1 MTATM
6 PTVPDD
12 PYHFPP
18 DLMDLVINAVRSCS
32 ARRSASWPSSAD
44 AGYQIASS
52 PTFHRYRHSGTDTF
66 LSRRATRLASFLSD
80 TLMNTA

>member
-1 MTATM
+1 M
-6 PTVPDD
+6 PTVADD

-18 DLMDLVINAVRSCS
+18 DLINLLINAVPLLLRSKVGVLAFFRGCGIPDRVAADLSPIS
-32 ARRSASWPSSAD
+32 AL
-44 AGYQIASS
+44 
-52 PTFHRYRHSGTDTF
+52 RHQYV